1 MFAADARTD
10 ETTDFYAD
18 DLFPRLAT
26 AHAFLQG
33 YHAANDGT
41 RPCGFS
47 VTNERPAKLVAC
59 RGVPI
64 VGATGRSLG
73 ALPDIASIS
82 VRMAGSGE
90 VDVHSPLY
98 QTRVMQIASSTG
110 LTNFYARCDRA
121 AGGKMP
127 VVFESAVR
135 AFAMPR
141 VRADWT
147 LATVAI
153 VNASIDRQ
161 EPVTVRLRGVLAEA
175 KTAVWH
181 QPEAED
187 VVIALVREGANVRVR
202 LPRIGA
208 WACGYL
214 SFR

>member
-1 MFAADARTD
+1 M
-10 ETTDFYAD
+10 
-18 DLFPRLAT
+18 
-26 AHAFLQG
+26 
-33 YHAANDGT
+33 ANDGT
-41 RPCGFS
+41 QPCGFS
-47 VTNERPAKLVAC
+47 VTNGRPAKLVAC

-73 ALPDIASIS
+73 PLPDIASIS

-161 EPVTVRLRGVLAEA
+161 EPVTVRLRGVPAEA

-214 SFR
+214 SFK